1 MCPAI
6 HFWAVFPCCHCPQV
20 SFSTILSV
28 PSQLQISY
36 LHTLTSWGRMMVF
49 SVMHLGEVRGKE
61 KGGRKEVKEGRGRG
75 QRESR
80 VQVCTSVLSPEI
92 PAKVSF
98 CHADQDEKMRMTYI
112 ANDGGGGSLTRLATV
127 QSHSLLNLP
136 LSKSHLTSLQ
146 IILADTKYPMPL
158 PQQEQGGGQGNSSST
173 SFTGQSRGYAGFLL
187 CCSWTAARGLGVQ
200 LGPSQSLY
208 LCPCTTPSLN
218 CHLSSSTSKAQLSPG
233 FGSPKT
239 LSDFLGPT
247 QPCAFPPSLGEPDGS
262 CFNNRIGLKPRARL
276 SPLTKFEVR
285 LGLLL

>member
-1 MCPAI
+1 MI
-6 HFWAVFPCCHCPQV
+6 DMMLGTWLIGAVVIQV
-20 SFSTILSV
+20 
-28 PSQLQISY
+28 
-36 LHTLTSWGRMMVF
+36 
-49 SVMHLGEVRGKE
+49 LGEVISHLFNLRISGGAKKFRRQGKE
-61 KGGRKEVKEGRGRG
+61 RI
-75 QRESR
+75 
-80 VQVCTSVLSPEI
+80 C
-92 PAKVSF
+92 
-98 CHADQDEKMRMTYI
+98 
-112 ANDGGGGSLTRLATV
+112 GGGGSLTRLTTV